1 MTRVVSLDQL
11 NQPEG
16 IKETGRQRSHN
27 FMNKSSSQKRLE
39 PIQKRVGGM
48 LSAAQSAVDLGQ
60 KKLEIPRKIPVGR
73 NKNNLSRTLVV
84 TKGSKIRMTD

>member
-11 NQPEG
+11 NQPDG
-16 IKETGRQRSHN
+16 IIDASRQRSHN
-27 FMNKSSSQKRLE
+27 IMNKSSSQKRLE

-60 KKLEIPRKIPVGR
+60 KQLEIPRKIPVGR
-73 NKNNLSRTLVV
+73 NKSNLSRTLVV
-84 TKGSKIRMTD
+84 TKDSKNRMSD